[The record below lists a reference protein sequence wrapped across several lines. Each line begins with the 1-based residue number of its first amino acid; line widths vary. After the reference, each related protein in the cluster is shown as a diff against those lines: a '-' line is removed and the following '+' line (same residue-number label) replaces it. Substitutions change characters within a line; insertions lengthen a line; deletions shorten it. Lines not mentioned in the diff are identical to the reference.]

1 MYIALAVVSCEITWL
16 QSLLKE
22 LKVDQE
28 KPIALYCDNQSAQH
42 YRLLPI
48 HFFTKTKYIEIDCHF
63 VREKVQESSIKF

>member
-28 KPIALYCDNQSAQH
+28 KPIALYPVSSA
-42 YRLLPI
+42 L
-48 HFFTKTKYIEIDCHF
+48 
-63 VREKVQESSIKF
+63 